1 MRSSYQELD
10 YLERRCQLLLGPK
23 IEDDNFKRI
32 NVQLETDVKSF
43 MLVASNDMGEQ
54 FGEARLVL
62 SDIELTDAEGNI
74 LC

>member
-1 MRSSYQELD
+1 
-10 YLERRCQLLLGPK
+10 
-23 IEDDNFKRI
+23 
-32 NVQLETDVKSF
+32 